1 MKQKIAASVIV
12 LGSVFLFSGCGE
24 NIGESIIEK
33 AVESQ
38 TGGKVDINTDK
49 GEMNIKTKEGDVNV
63 SGDGAATLNPNFPKD
78 IYIAPDAKI
87 QLSMVSEQGETYSA
101 AYITEMKVDEIYA
114 KYKEDL
120 AGKGWVADTQ
130 NEMTFGDSKTVLF
143 KNGNKRLTV
152 IVGLSQDKQWSGK
165 TSVQVIGATDKS
177 GN

>member
-1 MKQKIAASVIV
+1 MKQRIFMSIVV
-12 LGSVFLFSGCGE
+12 LGSVVLFSGCGE
-24 NIGESIIEK
+24 DAGKRIIEK
-33 AVESQ
+33 TIESQ
-38 TGGKVDINTDK
+38 TGGKVDINADK
-49 GEMNIKTKEGDVNV
+49 GEMNIKTTEGDVSV
-63 SGDGAATLNPNFPKD
+63 SGDGAATLNPNFPKE

-87 QLSMVSEQGETYSA
+87 QLSMVGEQSETYSV

-120 AGKGWVADTQ
+120 ASKGWAADIQ